1 MTKMF
6 VLDTDT
12 NKLVPMGGPGG
23 AIRVTGDTGGTGT
36 GGDASAANQDL
47 QLAQE
52 TATAAAAGAKADA
65 KATDSTSSWSI
76 VALLKGIFSQLAS
89 ALTVRASATSS
100 VAVTKSDS
108 TDVTCKALYI
118 GGAGD
123 VVIKHTAG
131 GTAVTY
137 PSVAAGATLNVTLT
151 AGRVMAATTATSIV
165 AQDY

>member
-1 MTKMF
+1 MSKLF
-6 VLDTDT
+6 VVDTDT
-12 NKLVPMGGPGG
+12 NKLVPLGGPGG
-23 AIRVTGDTGGTGT
+23 AIVVTGAIGGEG
-36 GGDASAANQDL
+36 GGDASAANQTL

-52 TATAAAAGAKADA
+52 TAIAAAAGAKADA
-65 KATDSTSSWSI
+65 KATDSTSSWSL

-100 VAVTKSDS
+100 VAITKSDD

-123 VVIKHTAG
+123 VVIKHTSG

-137 PSVAAGATLNVTLT
+137 PVLAGATLNVTLT
-151 AGRVMAATTATSIV
+151 AGRVMAATTATSII